1 MRLLLAYLSRMISWL
16 TPKTEGDLR
25 KYEMLF
31 IARSELD
38 EDRLQAL
45 IDDVSSLIAR
55 EGGTVTGVD
64 IWGLRRLEYPIDN
77 EESGHYAVV
86 SFDSDKDIVRELE
99 RVLGVRDDIL
109 RLKTLV
115 MKKE

>member
-1 MRLLLAYLSRMISWL
+1 M
-16 TPKTEGDLR
+16 R
-25 KYEMLF
+25 KYETLL

-38 EDRLQAL
+38 EDQLKAL
-45 IDDVSSLIAR
+45 LDDVTGLIVS
-55 EGGTVTGVD
+55 EGGTVSGVD
-64 IWGLRRLEYPIDN
+64 VWGLRRLEYPIDH

-86 SFDSDKDIVRELE
+86 SFLSDKDIVRELE
-99 RVLGVRDDIL
+99 RVLGIKDEIL